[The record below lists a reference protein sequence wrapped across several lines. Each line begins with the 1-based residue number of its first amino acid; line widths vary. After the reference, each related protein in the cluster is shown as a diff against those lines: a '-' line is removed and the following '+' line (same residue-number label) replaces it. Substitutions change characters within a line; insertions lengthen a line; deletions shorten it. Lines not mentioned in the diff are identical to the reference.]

1 MALSYLAAAEL
12 LDAGAVAP
20 VVDLWG
26 IAACVVQ
33 FEPEPAV
40 SGVFGARRRQMRQ
53 RQSFT
58 KLALVAACAEVK
70 KVHYYHRVSVCA
82 PLGGEPAE
90 VHRRDHQVPAVPQ
103 RGQAGGF
110 TVEHRG
116 VARAG
121 FNEELVATAG
131 FANKKRSPPGTAL
144 LFVPGNSAETQ
155 GGLD

>member
-1 MALSYLAAAEL
+1 
-12 LDAGAVAP
+12 
-20 VVDLWG
+20 
-26 IAACVVQ
+26 
-33 FEPEPAV
+33 
-40 SGVFGARRRQMRQ
+40 MRL

-58 KLALVAACAEVK
+58 KLAVVAACAEVK

-82 PLGGEPAE
+82 PLGGGPAE